1 VLLTD
6 YINNTMKLCEYAKQK
21 YPNTDISNSFINFDY
36 NLNNAYKL
44 AVPMS
49 NELQEDITYR
59 NMYIQ
64 HKDKYKMLLLSKKLI
79 NMLNEKRIQVAF
91 KLGMST
97 LEYEKIKD
105 LDYLTQELEKQRL
118 KEMLII
124 SKKLSQ
130 IEHFKCLKL
139 ISNEKQKKRNEKE
152 KEYLEH
158 LKNKNIEEKMY
169 KKRKEAYMRVLKV
182 KNQVSDKHNKNIYSL
197 LRIIL

>member
-1 VLLTD
+1 
-6 YINNTMKLCEYAKQK
+6 
-21 YPNTDISNSFINFDY
+21 
-36 NLNNAYKL
+36 
-44 AVPMS
+44 MS
-49 NELQEDITYR
+49 NELQDDITYR

-91 KLGMST
+91 KLGVST

-105 LDYLTQELEKQRL
+105 LDYLTQELEKERL

-130 IEHFKCLKL
+130 VEHFKCLKL

-158 LKNKNIEEKMY
+158 LNNKNIEEKMY

-182 KNQVSDKHNKNIYSL
+182 KNKNQIEQIKS
-197 LRIIL
+197 